1 MYTQSTLENN
11 TPTKIRRTDSDSF
24 GFYAATPSAP
34 SKLQT
39 RFMIEHLSSEPASSS
54 AGSDLLYTND
64 DLTSVPNLLEDFKD
78 VKRTLRIKENLTDS
92 KLQEHD
98 CPQLIEDEVLTGF
111 NFLNSHELFDDQ
123 SDLLPAE

>member
-64 DLTSVPNLLEDFKD
+64 DLTSVPNLFEDFKD
-78 VKRTLRIKENLTDS
+78 VKREPFASRRVSPTRSS
-92 KLQEHD
+92 KSTTAL
-98 CPQLIEDEVLTGF
+98 
-111 NFLNSHELFDDQ
+111 S
-123 SDLLPAE
+123 